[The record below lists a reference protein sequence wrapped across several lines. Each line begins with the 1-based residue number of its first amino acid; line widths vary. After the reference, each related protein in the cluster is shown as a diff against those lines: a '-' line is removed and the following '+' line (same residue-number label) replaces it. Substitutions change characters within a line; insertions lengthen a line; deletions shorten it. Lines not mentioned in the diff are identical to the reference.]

1 MKTINLNDKEIELL
15 MNSLDLAVKQ
25 VGLNGAQLFQ
35 LAANI
40 ASQIQA
46 QNTKEQIGDGNTQS

>member
-40 ASQIQA
+40 SSQIQA
-46 QNTKEQIGDGNTQS
+46 QYNTKEENGNTQS

>member
-46 QNTKEQIGDGNTQS
+46 QNEKKENE

>member
-15 MNSLDLAVKQ
+15 MNSLDLTVKQ
-25 VGLNGAQLFQ
+25 LGLNGIQVIQ
-35 LAANI
+35 LASNI

-46 QNTKEQIGDGNTQS
+46 QNDKKENE